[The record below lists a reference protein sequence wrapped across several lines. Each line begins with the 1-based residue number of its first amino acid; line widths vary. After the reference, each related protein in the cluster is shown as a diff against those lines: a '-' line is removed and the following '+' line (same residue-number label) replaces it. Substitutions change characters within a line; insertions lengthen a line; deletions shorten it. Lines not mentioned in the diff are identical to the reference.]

1 MPPGQNPKS
10 PQTCGQ
16 LCAVWRL
23 HHPSGSADG
32 CHCWA
37 LLSLRVVPVSGGRI
51 KGGVGVWV
59 CVGGVGEG
67 VAKLLR
73 QFLKDIFVRCMGL

>member
-1 MPPGQNPKS
+1 MPPGRNPRS

-23 HHPSGSADG
+23 GSSSGSADG

-37 LLSLRVVPVSGGRI
+37 LLSPRVVPVSGG
-51 KGGVGVWV
+51 KMEGGVGL
-59 CVGGVGEG
+59 CGG

-73 QFLKDIFVRCMGL
+73 SFLKEIFVRCIGLYADE